1 MTHAEY
7 EHRVLSLLGKQT
19 SRLLEMQN
27 LPGYVREFTYSG
39 STSNVIE
46 IKHYS
51 TSDNLI
57 APVVETI
64 EYQNATVEGSRV
76 TKITIS

>member
-1 MTHAEY
+1 MTQAEY
-7 EHRVLSLLGKQT
+7 EYRVLSLLGKQT

-27 LPGYVREFTYSG
+27 LPGYVKEFTYSG
-39 STSNVIE
+39 VTSNVIG

-51 TSDNLI
+51 TTDNLI
-57 APVVETI
+57 SPVIETI
-64 EYQNATVEGSRV
+64 EYENASVEGSRV